1 MIFFLQTVL
10 KWIYLEEL
18 YATKKD
24 QNLGGGGIYA
34 NYSKR
39 KKGSN
44 NSLKTVARG
53 IKLNIIEIWIKKKLW
68 IKQNLKF
75 VKKRG
80 E

>member
-18 YATKKD
+18 YATKTKIKE
-24 QNLGGGGIYA
+24 GGIYA

-53 IKLNIIEIWIKKKLW
+53 IKLNIIEI
-68 IKQNLKF
+68 
-75 VKKRG
+75 
-80 E
+80 